1 VAVIERK
8 TFVWTCDTC
17 GLEKIA
23 YTPHLIWPDGW
34 RLVGAH
40 GAGRNWIPERVFC
53 PECTVKARMA
63 D

>member
-17 GLEKIA
+17 AREIVA
-23 YTPHLIWPDGW
+23 STPYLINPPGW
-34 RLVGAH
+34 RLIGAH
-40 GAGRNWIPERVFC
+40 GHGPNWIPERVFC